1 MECTVGKYFSLLFLR
16 FIKVYYFFDVG
27 KVVIDMYI
35 KIYNKSQLIL
45 LAQINMLCGK
55 LSLQKSLLTER
66 TVTNMHITVTK
77 ERDLKMLRQVNPYM
91 SEYKIPRE
99 ILDHMEDI
107 LDKRNLG
114 EKGYVAV
121 ILNPIRDD
129 NVDIL
134 DELNLNTNE
143 IEVPDNNFFYIVIK
157 GKKHP
162 MKKDKRWYSYDII
175 LPGNSG
181 RLYVIYCMYEERLRE
196 LGVI

>member
-1 MECTVGKYFSLLFLR
+1 
-16 FIKVYYFFDVG
+16 
-27 KVVIDMYI
+27 MYI

-45 LAQINMLCGK
+45 LEQINMLCGK

-66 TVTNMHITVTK
+66 TVNNMHITVSK

-107 LDKRNLG
+107 LDKKNLG
-114 EKGYVAV
+114 EKGYIAV

-143 IEVPDNNFFYIVIK
+143 IEVPDNNFCYIVIK

-162 MKKDKRWYSYDII
+162 MKKGKRWYSYDII

>member
-1 MECTVGKYFSLLFLR
+1 M
-16 FIKVYYFFDVG
+16 
-27 KVVIDMYI
+27 
-35 KIYNKSQLIL
+35 
-45 LAQINMLCGK
+45 
-55 LSLQKSLLTER
+55 QKSLLTER
-66 TVTNMHITVTK
+66 TVNNMHIAVSEK
-77 ERDLKMLRQVNPYM
+77 RDLKMLRQVNPYM

-107 LDKRNLG
+107 LDKKNLG
-114 EKGYVAV
+114 EKGYIAV

-162 MKKDKRWYSYDII
+162 TWR
-175 LPGNSG
+175 
-181 RLYVIYCMYEERLRE
+181 VLR
-196 LGVI
+196 